1 MAATISCP
9 VPPDQRPQEEFTQLS
24 QSWFFAWPRHR
35 QIDLDKAL
43 LLSWLLIVPL
53 TVLIA
58 SGSWSLRHDPIR
70 LVLAGGVSGLILPML
85 LLVRQWLGW
94 TYVHKRLL
102 SERVEYEESGWYD
115 GQVWEKPLSWR
126 ERDLLLAQHE
136 VRPILGTAWQ
146 SHGHNNGPNPRWSQP
161 LSGPLISL
169 TFLH

>member
-1 MAATISCP
+1 MAATSTCP
-9 VPPDQRPQEEFTQLS
+9 VPPEQRPQEEFTQLS

-70 LVLAGGVSGLILPML
+70 LVIAGAVSGLVLPML

-94 TYVHKRLL
+94 SYIYKRLL

-115 GQVWEKPLSWR
+115 GQVWEKPLAWR
-126 ERDLLLAQHE
+126 ERDLLLAHHE
-136 VRPILGTAWQ
+136 VRPILGRLGRAMAITT
-146 SHGHNNGPNPRWSQP
+146 G
-161 LSGPLISL
+161 LILGGASL
-169 TFLH
+169 CQAL

>member
-58 SGSWSLRHDPIR
+58 SGSWSLRHDSIR
-70 LVLAGGVSGLILPML
+70 LVLAGAVSGLVLPML

-94 TYVHKRLL
+94 TYLHKRLL

-115 GQVWEKPLSWR
+115 GQVWVKPP
-126 ERDLLLAQHE
+126 EILLQDRLVGTYEIYPGLLRLQSTLVFLFVLFLAS
-136 VRPILGTAWQ
+136 ITLAKNT
-146 SHGHNNGPNPRWSQP
+146 
-161 LSGPLISL
+161 
-169 TFLH
+169 

>member
-58 SGSWSLRHDPIR
+58 SGSWSLRHDPLR
-70 LVLAGGVSGLILPML
+70 LVLAVA
-85 LLVRQWLGW
+85 
-94 TYVHKRLL
+94 H
-102 SERVEYEESGWYD
+102 
-115 GQVWEKPLSWR
+115 SW
-126 ERDLLLAQHE
+126 
-136 VRPILGTAWQ
+136 
-146 SHGHNNGPNPRWSQP
+146 WSQP

>member
-24 QSWFFAWPRHR
+24 QSWFFGWPRHR

-43 LLSWLLIVPL
+43 LFSWLLVVPL

-58 SGSWSLRHDPIR
+58 SGSLSLRHDPIR
-70 LVLAGGVSGLILPML
+70 LVLAGAVSGLVLPML

-94 TYVHKRLL
+94 SYVHKRLL

-136 VRPILGTAWQ
+136 VRPILGRLGRAMATTT
-146 SHGHNNGPNPRWSQP
+146 G
-161 LSGPLISL
+161 LILGGASL
-169 TFLH
+169 CQVL

>member
-70 LVLAGGVSGLILPML
+70 LVLADRKSV
-85 LLVRQWLGW
+85 V
-94 TYVHKRLL
+94 
-102 SERVEYEESGWYD
+102 
-115 GQVWEKPLSWR
+115 
-126 ERDLLLAQHE
+126 
-136 VRPILGTAWQ
+136 
-146 SHGHNNGPNPRWSQP
+146 
-161 LSGPLISL
+161 
-169 TFLH
+169 

>member
-24 QSWFFAWPRHR
+24 QSWFFGWPRHR

-70 LVLAGGVSGLILPML
+70 LVLAGAVSGLILPML
-85 LLVRQWLGW
+85 LFWSVTVSKNKRIVPKLAMWTRLV
-94 TYVHKRLL
+94 
-102 SERVEYEESGWYD
+102 
-115 GQVWEKPLSWR
+115 
-126 ERDLLLAQHE
+126 
-136 VRPILGTAWQ
+136 GT
-146 SHGHNNGPNPRWSQP
+146 
-161 LSGPLISL
+161 IK
-169 TFLH
+169 F

>member
-1 MAATISCP
+1 MAATFPCP
-9 VPPDQRPQEEFTQLS
+9 VPPDQRPQEEFIQLS
-24 QSWFFAWPRHR
+24 QSWFFAWPRYR

-53 TVLIA
+53 TVIIA

-70 LVLAGGVSGLILPML
+70 LVLAGSVAGLALPML

-102 SERVEYEESGWYD
+102 SEQVEYEESGWYD
-115 GQVWEKPLSWR
+115 GQIWEKPLTWR

-136 VRPILGTAWQ
+136 VRPILGRLGRAMATTT
-146 SHGHNNGPNPRWSQP
+146 G
-161 LSGPLISL
+161 LIL
-169 TFLH
+169 GGAFLCQALKNADTFL

>member
-70 LVLAGGVSGLILPML
+70 LVLAGGVSGLISANVVIGTPMVGL
-85 LLVRQWLGW
+85 
-94 TYVHKRLL
+94 
-102 SERVEYEESGWYD
+102 
-115 GQVWEKPLSWR
+115 
-126 ERDLLLAQHE
+126 DL
-136 VRPILGTAWQ
+136 RPQA
-146 SHGHNNGPNPRWSQP
+146 SS
-161 LSGPLISL
+161 
-169 TFLH
+169 F